1 MNAIRKLYYALP
13 PSFRFLTRRIY
24 YLPVDLFD
32 ALLHKRNPMIPPR
45 GMIFIGSG
53 DFEKQGLH
61 LLDLVI
67 RHTRLTPDSKILD
80 VGCGIGRLAV
90 PLTNYLSAEGRYEGF
105 DIVKK
110 GIDWCNR
117 KITARFS
124 NFHFLW
130 IDLKNDLYNLSTE
143 TEAHNF
149 TFPYADDSFDCIV
162 LTSVFTHMMPKDV
175 DNYLKQ
181 ISRVMKPGGHCLATF
196 FLLNPE
202 IKRQMEENKIEFKFP
217 HSVDGYSLMDKKVK
231 EANVAFDDTYLR
243 SLLEK
248 NGLYAH
254 AIHQGRWSN
263 GTSPLDFQDI
273 VIIKKKA

>member
-1 MNAIRKLYYALP
+1 MNVSRKLYYALP
-13 PSFRFLTRRIY
+13 PSFRFLARRVY
-24 YLPVDLFD
+24 YLPVDLYD
-32 ALLHKRNPMIPPR
+32 TLLHKRNPMIPPR
-45 GMIFIGSG
+45 GMVFIGSG

-67 RHTRLTPDSKILD
+67 RYAGLKPDSKILD

-90 PLTNYLSAEGRYEGF
+90 PLTNYLTAEGGYEGF

-117 KITARFS
+117 KITARFP

-130 IDLKNDLYNLSTE
+130 IDLKNDLYNLSTD
-143 TEAHNF
+143 TEAKNF
-149 TFPYADDSFDCIV
+149 TFPYAADSFDCIV
-162 LTSVFTHMMPKDV
+162 LTSVFTHMMPNDV

-181 ISRVMKPGGHCLATF
+181 ISRVMKQDGRCLATF

-202 IKRQMEENKIEFKFP
+202 VKKQMEENKIQFRFL
-217 HSVDGYSLMDKKVK
+217 HSFDGYSLMDKKVK
-231 EANVAFDDTYLR
+231 EANVAFDDTYLS

-248 NGLYAH
+248 NGLYADS
-254 AIHQGRWSN
+254 IHQG
-263 GTSPLDFQDI
+263 
-273 VIIKKKA
+273 V